1 MEDISTFSIIAALV
15 TAITGFLIGKSGV
28 LTRIFDTRIR
38 RIENNQQKESNMI
51 DDAIKENKEL
61 RDEVASLG
69 KKVTELESQVKDYQ
83 HSMYLILEYLK
94 KLDVTDPFIDKLL
107 K

>member
-1 MEDISTFSIIAALV
+1 
-15 TAITGFLIGKSGV
+15 
-28 LTRIFDTRIR
+28 
-38 RIENNQQKESNMI
+38 MI

-69 KKVTELESQVKDYQ
+69 KKVTELESQVKEYQ

-94 KLDVTDPFIDKLL
+94 KLDITDPFIEKLVNDKERNN
-107 K
+107 

>member
-1 MEDISTFSIIAALV
+1 
-15 TAITGFLIGKSGV
+15 
-28 LTRIFDTRIR
+28 
-38 RIENNQQKESNMI
+38 MI

-69 KKVTELESQVKDYQ
+69 KKVTELESQVKEYQ
-83 HSMYLILEYLK
+83 HSMTLIVEYLK

>member
-1 MEDISTFSIIAALV
+1 MEDISVIGIIAAVV

-51 DDAIKENKEL
+51 EDAIKENKDL
-61 RDEVASLG
+61 REEVAILS
-69 KKVTELESQVKDYQ
+69 KKVIELESQIKEYK
-83 HSMYLILEYLK
+83 HSMSLIVEYLK
-94 KLDVTDPFIDKLL
+94 KLDVTDPFIDKLVN
-107 K
+107 

>member
-15 TAITGFLIGKSGV
+15 TSITGFLIGKSGV

-69 KKVTELESQVKDYQ
+69 KKVTELESQVKEYQ
-83 HSMYLILEYLK
+83 HSMTLIVEYLK

>member
-69 KKVTELESQVKDYQ
+69 KKVTELESQVKEYQ

>member
-1 MEDISTFSIIAALV
+1 MEDISVIGIIAAVV

-69 KKVTELESQVKDYQ
+69 KKVTELESQVKEYQ
-83 HSMYLILEYLK
+83 HSMTLIVEYLK

>member
-61 RDEVASLG
+61 RDEVATLS
-69 KKVTELESQVKDYQ
+69 KKVTLLESQIKEYQ
-83 HSMYLILEYLK
+83 THMSLIVEYLK
-94 KLDVTDPFIDKLL
+94 KLDVTDPFIDKLV

>member
-1 MEDISTFSIIAALV
+1 MEDISTFSIIAAVV
-15 TAITGFLIGKSGV
+15 TAVTGFLIGKSGV

-69 KKVTELESQVKDYQ
+69 KKVTELESQVKEYQ
-83 HSMYLILEYLK
+83 HSMTLIVEYLK

>member
-1 MEDISTFSIIAALV
+1 MEDISTFSIIAAVV
-15 TAITGFLIGKSGV
+15 TAVTGFLIGKSGV

-51 DDAIKENKEL
+51 EDAIKENKDL
-61 RDEVASLG
+61 REEVATLS
-69 KKVTELESQVKDYQ
+69 KKVIELESQIKEYQ
-83 HSMYLILEYLK
+83 HSMTLIVEYLK

>member
-69 KKVTELESQVKDYQ
+69 KKVTELESQVKEYQ
-83 HSMYLILEYLK
+83 HSMTLIVEYLK

>member
-1 MEDISTFSIIAALV
+1 MEDISTIGIIAAVV
-15 TAITGFLIGKSGV
+15 TAVTGFLIGKSGV

-51 DDAIKENKEL
+51 EDAIKENKDL
-61 RDEVASLG
+61 REEVATLS
-69 KKVTELESQVKDYQ
+69 KKVIELESQIKEYK
-83 HSMYLILEYLK
+83 HSMSLIVEYLK
-94 KLDVTDPFIDKLL
+94 KLDVTDPFIDKLI